1 MPIDF
6 EKEVVTASEKELIIV
21 DFYADW
27 CGPCKMLGP
36 ILEKLSKE
44 NNVKLI
50 KINVDQEQELAQAL
64 DVMSIPTVVF
74 FKNKEPKDFFVG
86 AYPEPKIKEFI
97 EKYK

>member
-6 EKEVVTASEKELIIV
+6 EKDVVNASKKELIIV

-27 CGPCKMLGP
+27 CGPCKVLGP
-36 ILEKLSKE
+36 ILDKLSKE

-50 KINVDQEQELAQAL
+50 KINVDQEKELAQEL

-74 FKNKEPKDFFVG
+74 FKEGEPKDFFVG